1 MSAHPSPVKV
11 AVAADFLMAFSKIPR
26 KQQSKVLDFVNKF
39 RLNPSRSGIN
49 YEKIQKAKDPSLR
62 SVRIDQA
69 YRGIVLKPE
78 TGNVYVLL
86 WVDHHDD
93 AYKWAENKLF
103 SIHPETG
110 GLQVIDVETQVSPP
124 AQQRE
129 PAGEDQ
135 EYLFASVSDEDLL
148 KAAVP
153 EPLLSMVRH
162 LKTLDDLDKMAH
174 RFPEEAYE
182 ALFFLASG
190 YSLEEVLREFGRAKP
205 QEPIDRSDY
214 ATALDNPD
222 SKRRFFVV
230 ENELELA
237 AMLNAPLDKW
247 RVFLHPA
254 QRSLVERDWNGPVR
268 VLGGAGTGKT
278 VVAMHRAKWLA
289 ENRYTNEKDRI
300 FFTTFTRNLAAD
312 IKSNLGK
319 ICSAETLR
327 RIEVVNLDKWVTDF
341 LRKNGYEYEVDYG
354 NRTGPLW
361 ERALDIAPA
370 ELRLPGS
377 FYREEWEGVVQQ
389 QGMRS
394 FTDYLSASRVGR
406 GVKLS
411 RKDRKLV
418 WQVFEEYR
426 LLLNEKGLREPDDAM
441 HDARLILESKGS
453 ILSYRAIIVDE
464 AQDMGMQAFGLIRQM
479 IPGGDQ
485 QNDIFV
491 VGDAHQRI
499 YRRKVVLA
507 RAGIRVTGRSRKLR
521 INYRTTEETRRWA
534 VNLLEGVQV
543 DDLDGK
549 PDDQKGYK
557 SLLHGISPT
566 IRNFPS
572 FEEEVEFIADHLHR
586 LGGEGVPLTEV
597 CLAARTNNLVDQYRS
612 ALHEKGLETYQI
624 RRNEAED
631 GRAPGIRLAT
641 MHRVKGLEFD
651 RVIIAGVNEG
661 VIPNKKPV
669 EGSAD
674 PAVRSDIEQGEK
686 ALLYVASTRARKE
699 VLVTSFGNPSPL
711 LGNF

>member
-1 MSAHPSPVKV
+1 MSANPSPVKV
-11 AVAADFLMAFSKIPR
+11 AVAADFLTAFSKIPR

-39 RLNPSRSGIN
+39 RADPSRPGIN

-86 WVDHHDD
+86 WVDNHDD
-93 AYKWAENKLF
+93 AYKWAENKLY

-110 GLQVIDVETQVSPP
+110 GLQVIDVEAKEAPP
-124 AQQRE
+124 GQE
-129 PAGEDQ
+129 PPIDSLGEGF
-135 EYLFASVSDEDLL
+135 LFSGLTDSDLL
-148 KAAVP
+148 KVGVP
-153 EPLLSMVRH
+153 EPLLSVARQI
-162 LKTLDDLDKMAH
+162 KTLDDLDKVSQQ
-174 RFPEEAYE
+174 FPEEAYE
-182 ALFFLASG
+182 SLFFLASG
-190 YSLEEVLREFGRAKP
+190 YSLEEVLREFGRAEP
-205 QEPIDRSDY
+205 QEPVDQSDY

-237 AMLNAPLDKW
+237 AMLNAPLEKW

-289 ENRYTNEKDRI
+289 EKRYTSEKDRI
-300 FFTTFTRNLAAD
+300 LVTTFTRNLAAD

-341 LRKNGYEYEVDYG
+341 LKQNGYEYEIDYG
-354 NRTGPLW
+354 NRTEPLW
-361 ERALDIAPA
+361 NKALELAPS
-370 ELRLPGS
+370 ELSLPGS

-389 QGMRS
+389 QGIRS
-394 FTDYLSASRVGR
+394 FAEYLTASRVGR
-406 GVKLS
+406 GFRLS

-418 WQVFEEYR
+418 WQVFEEFR
-426 LLLNEKGLREPDDAM
+426 LLLNEKILREPDDAM
-441 HDARLILESKGS
+441 QDARMILQSKGKV
-453 ILSYRAIIVDE
+453 LSYRAIVVDE

-485 QNDIFV
+485 QNDIFI
-491 VGDAHQRI
+491 VGDGHQRI
-499 YRRKVVLA
+499 YRRKIVLS
-507 RAGIRVTGRSRKLR
+507 RTGIHVTGRSRKLR

-534 VNLLEGVQV
+534 VGLLEGVHV

-549 PDDQKGYK
+549 QDDQKGYK
-557 SLLHGISPT
+557 SLMHGTSPT
-566 IRNFPS
+566 VRNFPS
-572 FEEEVEFIADHLHR
+572 FEEEIKFITDYLHR
-586 LGGEGVPLTEV
+586 LKGEDVPLAEV
-597 CLAARTNNLVDQYRS
+597 CLVARTNNLVDQYRS
-612 ALHEKGLETYQI
+612 ALHEKGMETYQI
-624 RRNEAED
+624 RRSEAED
-631 GRAPGIRLAT
+631 RKVPGIRLAT

-651 RVIIAGVNEG
+651 RIIIAGANDG
-661 VIPNKKPV
+661 VIPNQI
-669 EGSAD
+669 SADSTAD
-674 PAVRSDIEQGEK
+674 PAVRSDLEQSER

-699 VLVTSFGNPSPL
+699 VLVTSFGNPSPFL
-711 LGNF
+711 AIP